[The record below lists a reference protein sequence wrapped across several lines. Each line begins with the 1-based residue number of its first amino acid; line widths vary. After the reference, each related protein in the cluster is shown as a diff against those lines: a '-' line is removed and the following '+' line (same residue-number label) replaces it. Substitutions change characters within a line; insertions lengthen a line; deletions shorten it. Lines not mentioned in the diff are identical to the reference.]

1 MDEPSGNVTVTPWE
15 TVGRL
20 VAWLDAHDPTSPEV
34 SRLLRLYKIAE
45 EAGEVAEAVQGVMGT
60 NPRKGHSH
68 SWGDVED
75 EVCDVIV
82 SAMVALASITPDA
95 GAVFARRLGAVAGR
109 VLDG

>member
-1 MDEPSGNVTVTPWE
+1 MEQPAGRHGNQWE
-15 TVGRL
+15 TVARL
-20 VAWLDAHDPTSPEV
+20 VAWLDAHDPTDHAT

-60 NPRKGHSH
+60 NPRKGRSH
-68 SWGDVED
+68 SWADVED

-82 SAMVALASITPDA
+82 SAMVALASVTPDA
-95 GAVFARRLGAVAGR
+95 PAVFARRLDAVARR